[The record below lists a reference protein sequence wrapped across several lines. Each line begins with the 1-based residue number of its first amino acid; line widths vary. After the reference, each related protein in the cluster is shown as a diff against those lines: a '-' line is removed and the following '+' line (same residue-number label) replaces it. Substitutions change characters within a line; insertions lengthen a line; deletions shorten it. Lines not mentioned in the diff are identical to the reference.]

1 MTMLENLTNEIP
13 AVIVKKSQP
22 SKKDKCASC
31 TGSLCC
37 TYVTQAIPTPRT
49 KLDFSN
55 LLWQV
60 SHVGVEVFRDEGEW
74 HLLFEGRCSHL
85 QPDGRCGIYETRPLT
100 CREHS
105 SDNCEKDTD
114 GEVAFDKHFKDYES
128 LLAYCRK
135 KFKNWDKPKDKK
147 ASRKRK

>member
-1 MTMLENLTNEIP
+1 MLEEIKNEIASVTLKP
-13 AVIVKKSQP
+13 KKKS
-22 SKKDKCASC
+22 KDKCASC
-31 TGSLCC
+31 EGSLCC

-60 SHVGVEVFRDEGEW
+60 SHVGVEVFKDDGGW
-74 HLLFEGRCSHL
+74 HLLFEGRCAHL
-85 QPDGRCGIYETRPLT
+85 QDDGRCGIYETRPLT

-105 SDNCEKDTD
+105 SDTCEGDTTREL
-114 GEVAFDKHFKDYES
+114 GFDKYFKDYES

-135 KFKNWDKPKDKK
+135 KFKNWDKTKEKK
-147 ASRKRK
+147 ASKKKK